1 MSQSIET
8 KKRSGATPQPC
19 LTPLNI
25 GNHSELEPSTL
36 TQLVVSDLPEPRQQ
50 HNEVSFRNTQH
61 FNPNAAVFR
70 PRADRAVVHEVP
82 ESGKDKVGLFE
93 ALQLPKLDPI
103 TFDGNPLR
111 YWSFIRSFEQSVEK
125 YCNEDVKL
133 MRLTQST
140 VGKASLTAMFVIILH
155 DTFTQCATNSPLTDR
170 WKLVYRAMK
179 QSYM

>member
-1 MSQSIET
+1 M
-8 KKRSGATPQPC
+8 
-19 LTPLNI
+19 
-25 GNHSELEPSTL
+25 
-36 TQLVVSDLPEPRQQ
+36 
-50 HNEVSFRNTQH
+50 
-61 FNPNAAVFR
+61 
-70 PRADRAVVHEVP
+70 P

-170 WKLVYRAMK
+170 
-179 QSYM
+179 